1 MLAAAMASELLHKD
15 IQEAVSR
22 LSGLLKALILSTGC
36 DPAKPQVVHRKY
48 GIDRVLCW
56 KISRIIK
63 APRAEEALHQLPGE
77 ESFSIFTSAAERA
90 GAQAADAAAA
100 LQASLQLYKA
110 IETHVGDK
118 ATLELML
125 DGVGQGR
132 DGLMVSRKLAFR
144 GNSGVLGVQARSRVQ
159 MHLVAPSHRGPGLYD
174 LATSAGWIDFRR
186 LRPQVPWPL
195 YRRNR
200 SGDPAV
206 GSIEPLGEAR
216 GTLPLLLPQ
225 FSTNMPALEMVEDGE
240 HTIYELG
247 PSAAGSTGA
256 FSLFTGFVQRGMA
269 PTPGAANQAAGTRF
283 SVNVL
288 APVEQLVIDVLVH
301 RDVDLAG
308 RLETALHSA
317 AFNDGLV
324 QDRYTALPIEVTRES
339 LGSPPLLAG
348 AHAPHLQELAEFLA
362 MRLEQRLDAFVGT
375 RLVVEYPP
383 FPCVASVGL
392 EFAA

>member
-1 MLAAAMASELLHKD
+1 M
-15 IQEAVSR
+15 SR
-22 LSGLLKALILSTGC
+22 LSGLLKTLILSTGC

-63 APRAEEALHQLPGE
+63 APGPEEALRQLPGE

-90 GAQAADAAAA
+90 GAHPADAAAA

-125 DGVGQGR
+125 DGVNQGR

-144 GNSGVLGVQARSRVQ
+144 GSSGVLGVQARSRVQ

-174 LATSAGWIDFRR
+174 VATAAGWIDFRR
-186 LRPQVPWPL
+186 LRPQVPWQL
-195 YRRNR
+195 YRRKR

-206 GSIEPLGEAR
+206 DAIEPLGDTA
-216 GTLPLLLPQ
+216 GVLPLLLPQ
-225 FSTNMPALEMVEDGE
+225 FSSNVPTLQVIEDDE
-240 HTIYELG
+240 HTLYELG

-256 FSLFTGFVQRGMA
+256 FSVMSGFVQRGMA
-269 PTPGAANQAAGTRF
+269 PTPAAPGSHAGTRF
-283 SVNVL
+283 GANVL

-301 RDVDLAG
+301 RDVALAG
-308 RLETALHSA
+308 SLETSLYSA
-317 AFNDGLV
+317 AFNDGQV
-324 QDRYTALPIEVTRES
+324 HDRYTALPIEMARES

-348 AHAPHLQELAEFLA
+348 AHAPHLQELGDFLA
-362 MRLEQRLDAFVGT
+362 QRLAQPLDAFTGT